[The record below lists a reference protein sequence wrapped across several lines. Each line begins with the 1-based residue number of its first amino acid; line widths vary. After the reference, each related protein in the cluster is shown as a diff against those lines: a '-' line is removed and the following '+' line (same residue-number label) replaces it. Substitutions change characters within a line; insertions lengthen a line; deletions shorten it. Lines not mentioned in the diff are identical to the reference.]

1 MKIKYFCPRWGSDYL
16 PFETFCD
23 KVKVD
28 GFDGVEMGLPQDKLK
43 KEELIKTLDDY
54 ELELIGQHFET
65 LEPDFDKHKKIFL
78 HHLENLID
86 SPALFINSQTGKDY
100 YSFDQNKALIEIADQ
115 VSVNSK
121 MPILHETH
129 RGKFSF
135 AAHIMKEYLEKL
147 PDLRIT
153 LDISHWCNVAETFL
167 ADQEAA
173 VDLAIAH
180 TDHIHSR
187 VGYQEGPQI
196 PDPRAPEWQDA
207 IETHALWWDKVIE
220 LKEKSGDE
228 EFTITTEFGAPPYLL
243 LMPFTRQPITSQ
255 WEINIHM
262 MHFLKSRYEQNQNDN
277 QL

>member
-1 MKIKYFCPRWGSDYL
+1 MNLKFFCPIWGSDYL
-16 PFETFCD
+16 PFDTFCD
-23 KVKVD
+23 KVKRD
-28 GFDGVEMGLPQDKLK
+28 GFDGVEMGLPHDKMK
-43 KEELIKTLDDY
+43 KQELIKTLEHF
-54 ELELIGQHFET
+54 ELELIGQHYET

-115 VSVNSK
+115 VSKNSK
-121 MPILHETH
+121 TPILHETH

-135 AAHIMKEYLEKL
+135 AAHIMKGYLEKL
-147 PDLRIT
+147 PGLRIT

-167 ADQEAA
+167 EDQEEA
-173 VDLAIAH
+173 VNMAIEH

-196 PDPRAPEWQDA
+196 PDPRAPEWQDT
-207 IETHALWWDKVIE
+207 IEIHAKWWDRVLE
-220 LKEKSGDE
+220 LKEKSGIE
-228 EFTITTEFGAPPYLL
+228 NFTITTEFGAPPYLL

-255 WEINIHM
+255 WEINVYM
-262 MHFLKSRYEQNQNDN
+262 MHLLKSRYEPINRQT
-277 QL
+277 

>member
-16 PFETFCD
+16 PFDTFCD

-28 GFDGVEMGLPQDKLK
+28 GFDGVEMGLPHDKVR
-43 KEELIKTLDDY
+43 KEEFTKVLESF
-54 ELELIGQHFET
+54 ELELIGQHYET
-65 LEPDFDKHKKIFL
+65 LEPDFNKHKKIYL
-78 HHLENLID
+78 HNLENLVD

-100 YSFDQNKALIEIADQ
+100 FSFGQNKALIEIADQ
-115 VSVNSK
+115 VSANSK
-121 MPILHETH
+121 MKILHETH

-135 AAHIMKEYLEKL
+135 AAHIMKSYLEKI

-167 ADQEAA
+167 HDQQEA

-207 IETHALWWDKVIE
+207 IETHAQWWDKVIE
-220 LKEKSGDE
+220 LQEKGEAE

-255 WEINIHM
+255 WEINVHM
-262 MHFLKSRYEQNQNDN
+262 MHLLKTRYEREPSNEQS
-277 QL
+277 